1 MGNNTASEEEFEVE
15 KVEGGQ
21 WVKWTVPLVLL
32 ILVLALVTA
41 AILSER
47 PRTALD
53 NRNIVLCVLTA
64 LLCTLVAV
72 SLTLMGCAESS
83 SQTEQHLRSV
93 AAEVT
98 TSRDELLRLGQAGLR
113 GSEEVST
120 KTSRLEENQRLLRD
134 KLAELKNAIE
144 TEHNALRK
152 TAQGHKQELAE
163 SIGAV
168 TLDQQTMHTRIDGLQ
183 QAGKLM
189 SEKITL
195 TADNQESLRGSVQE
209 QSELLGDRMSSLA
222 DIQEQLGGHVDGL
235 RELMQTVAGDVT
247 NVAREQATLHEA
259 VETRGDESVRRLETL
274 SEDHTNVHNHLDQL
288 GENVKQASA
297 EAAEMIVQRVA
308 IRESFQAHAEAL
320 EAQMSGLTA
329 AQERLE
335 SSLNT
340 TKVNI
345 ERISAEQTS
354 LNGTLQDNA
363 GTVATTMGLIEQFQH
378 TLQDEISNLAQVNQR
393 MITSIEAMTVEQ
405 ASLRETTGTKND
417 ELTGQIAA
425 FSEDQKAA
433 LAAFGEDLQQAATGV
448 ASIARDQD
456 HIEKA
461 VSATCRESLGKLD
474 AITNGR
480 EHWGRQLEANEAQVN
495 TMVTNI
501 GNLQEQVAAVLEM
514 LNTCVQGLTDVL
526 DSNNKHQFKL
536 EDTVNQNLT
545 TIAQL
550 ISQIKA
556 NRACLEDQM

>member
-1 MGNNTASEEEFEVE
+1 MGNNTASEVEFEVE

-195 TADNQESLRGSVQE
+195 TADNQESLRGSVRE
-209 QSELLGDRMSSLA
+209 QSELLGGRMSSLA
-222 DIQEQLGGHVDGL
+222 AIQEQLRGNVDGL
-235 RELMQTVAGDVT
+235 RELMQTVAGNVT
-247 NVAREQATLHEA
+247 NIGHEQATLHETVGA
-259 VETRGDESVRRLETL
+259 QQV
-274 SEDHTNVHNHLDQL
+274 
-288 GENVKQASA
+288 AS
-297 EAAEMIVQRVA
+297 
-308 IRESFQAHAEAL
+308 RESFQAHAEAL
-320 EAQMSGLTA
+320 DAQISSLAA
-329 AQERLE
+329 AQEQLD
-335 SSLNT
+335 SKLNT
-340 TKVNI
+340 AAISLTKI
-345 ERISAEQTS
+345 TDEQAS
-354 LNGTLQDNA
+354 LGGTLRDNA
-363 GTVATTMGLIEQFQH
+363 CTLTQKMQIIEQFQQ
-378 TLQDEISNLAQVNQR
+378 TSQAQVSNVAEANQQ
-393 MITSIEAMTVEQ
+393 MIASIEAMIVEQ
-405 ASLRETTGTKND
+405 SSLREMTGTKND
-417 ELTGQIAA
+417 ELTRQIVAL
-425 FSEDQKAA
+425 SENQKAA
-433 LAAFGEDLQQAATGV
+433 LATLGENLQQAATGV
-448 ASIARDQD
+448 GSIAGRQD
-456 HIEKA
+456 NIENTINA
-461 VSATCRESLGKLD
+461 NRQESLDKL
-474 AITNGR
+474 ATITHTQ
-480 EHWGRQLEANEAQVN
+480 EHWGHQLDTTEAQVH
-495 TMVTNI
+495 TTVETI
-501 GNLQEQVAAVLEM
+501 SKLQEQVTAILAM
-514 LNTCVQGLTDVL
+514 LNTCTQSLTDLL
-526 DSNNKHQFKL
+526 DADNKHQVQL
-536 EDTVNQNLT
+536 EGTINQNLT
-545 TIAQL
+545 AITDL
-550 ISQIKA
+550 VSQIQ
-556 NRACLEDQM
+556 EDRTRRSRFKGIGLASKSNYQGWCVPSMYV